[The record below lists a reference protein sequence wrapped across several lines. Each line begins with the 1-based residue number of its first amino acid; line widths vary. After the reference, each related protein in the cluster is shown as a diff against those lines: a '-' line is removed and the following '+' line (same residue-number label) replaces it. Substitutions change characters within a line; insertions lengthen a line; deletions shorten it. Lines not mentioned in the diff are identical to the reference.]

1 METLPKSTL
10 SLHSCTDL
18 LRINDDKIDILIDL
32 GLFTAYS
39 RMDIFAL
46 RPAPAQVAYLGLA
59 TTTGADYYDYMVAD
73 RFVVP
78 PIAER
83 WYSGK

>member
-1 METLPKSTL
+1 MY
-10 SLHSCTDL
+10 
-18 LRINDDKIDILIDL
+18 LRINDAQIDILIDL

-46 RPAPAQVAYLGLA
+46 RPAPSQVAYLGLA
-59 TTTGADYYDYMVAD
+59 TTTGADYYDYMLVD

-78 PIAER
+78 PDSEKF
-83 WYSGK
+83 YSGTLTFYVY